1 MLTIYSHEKE
11 KILLVFKVKGLS
23 LQYMILN
30 SNNMN
35 TLTIRDERADRKII
49 DAYWNMLR
57 SLSNDMKLKLATR
70 LTASVV
76 EKAERTETSVSE
88 HTRQMLDKF
97 YGAWEGDESA
107 EQIIATMK
115 ENSSIRQPLE
125 F

>member
-1 MLTIYSHEKE
+1 
-11 KILLVFKVKGLS
+11 
-23 LQYMILN
+23 
-30 SNNMN
+30 MN
-35 TLTIRDERADRKII
+35 TLTIRNERVDKKII

-57 SLSNDMKLKLATR
+57 SLNNEMKLKLATR

-76 EKAERTETSVSE
+76 EKVERIEMLVSE
-88 HTRQMLDKF
+88 YTRQMLDKF

-115 ENSSIRQPLE
+115 ENNSVREPLE

>member
-1 MLTIYSHEKE
+1 
-11 KILLVFKVKGLS
+11 
-23 LQYMILN
+23 
-30 SNNMN
+30 MN
-35 TLTIRDERADRKII
+35 TLTIRNERVDKKII

-57 SLSNDMKLKLATR
+57 SLSNEMKLKLATR

-76 EKAERTETSVSE
+76 EKVERTEKPVSE

-115 ENSSIRQPLE
+115 ENKSVREPLE

>member
-1 MLTIYSHEKE
+1 
-11 KILLVFKVKGLS
+11 
-23 LQYMILN
+23 
-30 SNNMN
+30 MN

-76 EKAERTETSVSE
+76 EKAERAEMPVSE

-97 YGAWEGDESA
+97 
-107 EQIIATMK
+107 
-115 ENSSIRQPLE
+115 
-125 F
+125 

>member
-1 MLTIYSHEKE
+1 
-11 KILLVFKVKGLS
+11 
-23 LQYMILN
+23 
-30 SNNMN
+30 MN
-35 TLTIRDERADRKII
+35 TLTIRNERIDKKII

-57 SLSNDMKLKLATR
+57 SLNNEMKLKLATR

-76 EKAERTETSVSE
+76 EKVERIEMPVSE
-88 HTRQMLDKF
+88 YTRQMLDKF

-115 ENSSIRQPLE
+115 ENNSVREPLE

>member
-1 MLTIYSHEKE
+1 
-11 KILLVFKVKGLS
+11 
-23 LQYMILN
+23 
-30 SNNMN
+30 MN
-35 TLTIRDERADRKII
+35 TLTIRNERVDKKII
-49 DAYWNMLR
+49 DAYWNMLC
-57 SLSNDMKLKLATR
+57 SLNNEMKLKLATR

-76 EKAERTETSVSE
+76 EKVERTEVSVSE

-115 ENSSIRQPLE
+115 ENNSVREPLE

>member
-1 MLTIYSHEKE
+1 
-11 KILLVFKVKGLS
+11 
-23 LQYMILN
+23 
-30 SNNMN
+30 MN

-76 EKAERTETSVSE
+76 EKAERTETPVSE

-115 ENSSIRQPLE
+115 ENSSIRQVNSFAKNKIVSKLP
-125 F
+125 FTPFTGSQK

>member
-1 MLTIYSHEKE
+1 
-11 KILLVFKVKGLS
+11 
-23 LQYMILN
+23 
-30 SNNMN
+30 MN
-35 TLTIRDERADRKII
+35 TLTIRNERVDRKII

-57 SLSNDMKLKLATR
+57 SLNNEMKLKLATR

-76 EKAERTETSVSE
+76 EKVERTEILVSE

-115 ENSSIRQPLE
+115 ENNSVREPLE

>member
-1 MLTIYSHEKE
+1 
-11 KILLVFKVKGLS
+11 
-23 LQYMILN
+23 
-30 SNNMN
+30 MN
-35 TLTIRDERADRKII
+35 TLTIRNERIDKKII

-57 SLSNDMKLKLATR
+57 SLNNEMKLKLATR

-76 EKAERTETSVSE
+76 EKVERTEVSVSE

-115 ENSSIRQPLE
+115 ENNSVREPLE

>member
-1 MLTIYSHEKE
+1 
-11 KILLVFKVKGLS
+11 
-23 LQYMILN
+23 
-30 SNNMN
+30 MN
-35 TLTIRDERADRKII
+35 TLTIRNERVDKKII

-57 SLSNDMKLKLATR
+57 SLNNEMKLKLATR

-76 EKAERTETSVSE
+76 EKVERTEVSVSE

-115 ENSSIRQPLE
+115 ENNSVREPLE

>member
-1 MLTIYSHEKE
+1 
-11 KILLVFKVKGLS
+11 
-23 LQYMILN
+23 
-30 SNNMN
+30 MN
-35 TLTIRDERADRKII
+35 TLTIRNERIDKKII

-57 SLSNDMKLKLATR
+57 SLNNEMKLKLATR

-76 EKAERTETSVSE
+76 EKVERTEISVSE

-115 ENSSIRQPLE
+115 ENNSVREPLE

>member
-1 MLTIYSHEKE
+1 
-11 KILLVFKVKGLS
+11 
-23 LQYMILN
+23 
-30 SNNMN
+30 MN
-35 TLTIRDERADRKII
+35 TLTIRNERIDKKII

-57 SLSNDMKLKLATR
+57 SLNNEMKLKLATH

-76 EKAERTETSVSE
+76 EKVERTEVSVSE

-115 ENSSIRQPLE
+115 ENNSVREPLE